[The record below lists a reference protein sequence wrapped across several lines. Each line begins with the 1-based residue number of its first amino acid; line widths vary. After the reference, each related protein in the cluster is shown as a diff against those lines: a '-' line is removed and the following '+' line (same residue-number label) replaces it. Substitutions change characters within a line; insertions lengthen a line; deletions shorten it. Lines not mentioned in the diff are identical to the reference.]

1 MIFFHK
7 FCHMV
12 HSHGTSFYHTLHI
25 TWVVNGKIWRFYIL
39 LTWTIYLWH
48 SYNSYSDTCDIIT
61 WLVTKWISR
70 DESDCFGAENL
81 PFRVV
86 ILILTFSFYL
96 FCNKIFVTPLSQ
108 HVTWC
113 LTFKFDMTKDAYTLY
128 SRWYAYAM
136 NDFVSYVIDVT
147 CYELG
152 K

>member
-1 MIFFHK
+1 MRHPFFNVTNDIFSQI

-12 HSHGTSFYHTLHI
+12 HSHGTNFCHTLHI

-61 WLVTKWISR
+61 WLMTKWISR

-113 LTFKFDMTKDAYTLY
+113 LTFKCELWLSTPTLY
-128 SRWYAYAM
+128 NLHDTPTQRTTTS
-136 NDFVSYVIDVT
+136 
-147 CYELG
+147 
-152 K
+152 